1 MLAKIKEIV
10 VKYVDVDPDKIT
22 EQTDFR
28 NDLDIDSFSFMSMIA
43 EIEEEAGVELPLEE
57 VTELTTVNDLLE
69 LIAKKGQE

>member
-10 VKYVDVDPDKIT
+10 VKYVDVDPEKIT